1 MSNLPVIISGIACVI
16 SAISLLVA
24 ISRNNKSDD
33 EKVTTLIV
41 EMRVLQSSI
50 NEIRIDTKRQMQ
62 DVQDLRERIIKIEN
76 GG

>member
-1 MSNLPVIISGIACVI
+1 MSNAPVIISGIACVI
-16 SAISLLVA
+16 SAISLLVS
-24 ISRNNKSDD
+24 ISRNSKSDD

-41 EMRVLQSSI
+41 EMRVLQSSV

>member
-1 MSNLPVIISGIACVI
+1 MFNAPVIISGIACVI
-16 SAISLLVA
+16 SAISLLVS
-24 ISRNNKSDD
+24 ISRNSKSDD

-41 EMRVLQSSI
+41 EMRVLQSSV

>member
-1 MSNLPVIISGIACVI
+1 MPNAPVIISGIACVI
-16 SAISLLVA
+16 SAISLFVSIA
-24 ISRNNKSDD
+24 RNNKSDD